1 VHHVVVGERSHGVA
15 GLALQLSAGRTR
27 TTLPAL
33 RGPDD
38 ARAAR
43 RRLPDPGSAPHVH
56 LHLTD
61 ALLGADPAATLT
73 ELVRGRRAAITL
85 HDVPQPGE
93 GAARFARRARDYAA
107 LAAAADAVVVCSR
120 HEQAG
125 LRALGASADAVLPLP
140 IDGRLVPA
148 APGSEPTVGVL
159 GWVHPGKGHAALA
172 DALAATGRPAILVAL
187 GGVAAGHEGLDDD
200 LARHCAAVG
209 VGFRC
214 TGYLDDMSLL
224 REAARIRVPVC
235 PHRHVSASGS
245 VGSWLS
251 AGRRPIVVDGGYAR
265 ELDAR
270 LPGALRL
277 TDDLPRALA
286 AAFDDAASTVLAAGV
301 RVGPTTAGAAEAQ
314 AALLDRWARHGTPA
328 A

>member
-1 VHHVVVGERSHGVA
+1 VHHVVLGDPSHGVSR
-15 GLALQLSAGRTR
+15 LALQLSQGLPRTA
-27 TTLPAL
+27 LPAL
-33 RGPDD
+33 RGPGDAPA
-38 ARAAR
+38 ARA
-43 RRLPDPGSAPHVH
+43 RLPDPGRAPLVH

-61 ALLGADPAATLT
+61 ALLGPDPAAALV

-85 HDVPQPGE
+85 HDVPQPAE
-93 GAARFARRARDYAA
+93 GVARFARRARDYAA
-107 LAAAADAVVVCSR
+107 LSAAADVVLVCSR
-120 HEQAG
+120 HEQEG
-125 LRALGASADAVLPLP
+125 LRALGARADAVLPLP
-140 IDGRLVPA
+140 IDARLVPA
-148 APGSEPTVGVL
+148 RPGPEPTVGVL

-172 DALAATGRPAILVAL
+172 DALAATDRPGIVVAL
-187 GGVAAGHEGLDDD
+187 GGVAAGHEGLDDE

-251 AGRRPIVVDGGYAR
+251 AGRRPIVADGGYAR

-286 AAFDDAASTVLAAGV
+286 AALDDPASTVLAADAL
-301 RVGPTTAGAAEAQ
+301 VGPTGPEAAEAQ
-314 AALLDRWARHGTPA
+314 AAALDRWARRGALA